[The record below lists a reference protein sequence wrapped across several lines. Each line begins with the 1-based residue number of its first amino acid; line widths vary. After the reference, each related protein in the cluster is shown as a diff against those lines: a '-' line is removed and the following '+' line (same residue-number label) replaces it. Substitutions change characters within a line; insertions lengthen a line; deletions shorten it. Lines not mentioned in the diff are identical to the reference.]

1 MAGPRY
7 SLIMKYISKALILSI
22 SLTKLFALH
31 GKIVFYDGTYVIG
44 KVTKVD
50 ESSVYIIPVGLDTPE
65 GVLVGNIDSLNME
78 NGMIPVLNSSVQYFY
93 QGGTFTPNNDD
104 WMANATQ
111 QDYHEHIDFEKEL
124 QSINNPKKHWNYF
137 NFSLIGGI
145 PLFGASSLIE
155 VEPSSRVGQLAQM
168 GPNLGLNIQFPYYP
182 VGPVD
187 ISPGL
192 RLMTFSYKANHLGDL
207 KALQIGAFANI
218 NLRPILYFFP
228 ENLHL
233 TIDLGAN
240 YNVETDLDQNLANY
254 NIDLPLGYTDL
265 SDETYMGPGIH
276 LGSSIDYYLN
286 TIPIAFKLFF
296 NANVVPQTPPFTS
309 TFTYFGNI
317 GLSTVLILKRN
328 TKNNS
333 GR

>member
-1 MAGPRY
+1 MKI
-7 SLIMKYISKALILSI
+7 LIKIFIFYTSI
-22 SLTKLFALH
+22 VSLFALH
-31 GKIVFYDGTYVIG
+31 GKIVFYDGTYVLG

-78 NGMIPVLNSSVQYFY
+78 NGMVPVLNSSVEYFY

-104 WMANATQ
+104 WMANASQ
-111 QDYHEHIDFEKEL
+111 KDYHEHIDVEEEF
-124 QSINNPKKHWNYF
+124 QAINDPKKHWNYF
-137 NFSLIGGI
+137 NFSLTGGI
-145 PLFGASSLIE
+145 PLFAANSLKEIE
-155 VEPSSRVGQLAQM
+155 SGQMAKM

-192 RLMTFSYKANHLGDL
+192 RFMTFSYKANHLGDL
-207 KALQIGAFANI
+207 KALQIGAFASI

-233 TIDLGAN
+233 TLDGGVNFNLA
-240 YNVETDLDQNLANY
+240 TDLDQDLLIY
-254 NIDLPLGYTDL
+254 NIDLPLGLTDL
-265 SDETYMGPGIH
+265 KDEKYAGPGIH
-276 LGSSIDYYLN
+276 FGSSLDYYLSK
-286 TIPIAFKLFF
+286 IPIAFKLFF
-296 NANVVPQTPPFTS
+296 NANIVPQTPPFTS
-309 TFTYFGNI
+309 TFTYFGNV
-317 GLSTVLILKRN
+317 GLSMVLILKRD

-333 GR
+333 IR

>member
-1 MAGPRY
+1 MRNMIKFLCFLCMIG
-7 SLIMKYISKALILSI
+7 M
-22 SLTKLFALH
+22 LFGLH

-78 NGMIPVLNSSVQYFY
+78 NGMVPVLNSNVEYFY

-104 WMANATQ
+104 WMAKASQ
-111 QDYHEHIDFEKEL
+111 KDYHEHVDFEEEF
-124 QSINNPKKHWNYF
+124 QAINDPKKPWNYF

-145 PLFGASSLIE
+145 PLFAANSLKE
-155 VEPSSRVGQLAQM
+155 VESGQMAKM
-168 GPNLGLNIQFPYYP
+168 GPNVGLNIQFPYYP
-182 VGPVD
+182 VGPID

-192 RLMTFSYKANHLGDL
+192 RFMTFSYEANHLGSL
-207 KALQIGAFANI
+207 KAAQIGAFANI
-218 NLRPILYFFP
+218 DLRPILYFFP

-233 TIDLGAN
+233 TIDGGVNFNLA
-240 YNVETDLDQNLANY
+240 TDLDQDLFTY
-254 NIDLPLGYTDL
+254 NIDLPIGITDL
-265 SDETYMGPGIH
+265 QDEKYAGPGMH
-276 LGSSIDYYLN
+276 FGSSLDYYLN
-286 TIPIAFKLFF
+286 EIPIAFKFFF

-309 TFTYFGNI
+309 TFTYFGNV
-317 GLSTVLILKRN
+317 GLSMVLILKRN

-333 GR
+333 NR

>member
-1 MAGPRY
+1 MR
-7 SLIMKYISKALILSI
+7 SFIKNILRGFI
-22 SLTKLFALH
+22 FFAFLGNLFALH
-31 GKIVFYDGTYVIG
+31 GKIVFYDGTYVLG
-44 KVTKVD
+44 KVVKVD

-78 NGMIPVLNSSVQYFY
+78 NGMVPVLNSNVEYFY

-104 WMANATQ
+104 WMASASQ
-111 QDYHEHIDFEKEL
+111 KDYHEHIDLEEEF
-124 QSINNPKKHWNYF
+124 QAINDPKKHWNYF

-145 PLFGASSLIE
+145 PLFVANSLKE
-155 VEPSSRVGQLAQM
+155 VESSPRSGQMAEM

-182 VGPVD
+182 AGPVD

-192 RLMTFSYKANHLGDL
+192 RFMTFSYKANHLGSL

-218 NLRPILYFFP
+218 NLRPILYFLP

-233 TIDLGAN
+233 TLDGGVNFNLA
-240 YNVETDLDQNLANY
+240 TDLDQDLFTY
-254 NIDLPLGYTDL
+254 NIDLPIGLTDL
-265 SDETYMGPGIH
+265 NDEKYAGPGIH
-276 LGSSIDYYLN
+276 FGSSLDYYLSK
-286 TIPIAFKLFF
+286 IPIAFKLFF

-309 TFTYFGNI
+309 TFTYFGNV
-317 GLSTVLILKRN
+317 GLSMVLILKRN

-333 GR
+333 IR

>member
-1 MAGPRY
+1 MRNIIKFLCLLCIVG
-7 SLIMKYISKALILSI
+7 M
-22 SLTKLFALH
+22 LFGLH

-78 NGMIPVLNSSVQYFY
+78 NGMVPVLNSNVEYFY

-104 WMANATQ
+104 WMADASQ
-111 QDYHEHIDFEKEL
+111 KDYHEHIDLEEEF
-124 QSINNPKKHWNYF
+124 QAINDPKKPWNYF

-145 PLFGASSLIE
+145 PLFAANSLKD
-155 VEPSSRVGQLAQM
+155 VESGQMAKM
-168 GPNLGLNIQFPYYP
+168 GPNVGLNIQFPYYP
-182 VGPVD
+182 LGPID

-192 RLMTFSYKANHLGDL
+192 RFMTFSYEANHLGSL
-207 KALQIGAFANI
+207 KAAQIGAFANI
-218 NLRPILYFFP
+218 DLRPILYFFP

-233 TIDLGAN
+233 TLDGGINFNLA
-240 YNVETDLDQNLANY
+240 TDLDQDLFIY
-254 NIDLPLGYTDL
+254 NIDLPLGITDL
-265 SDETYMGPGIH
+265 QDEKYAGPGMH
-276 LGSSIDYYLN
+276 FGSSLDYYLN
-286 TIPIAFKLFF
+286 EIPIAFKFFF

-309 TFTYFGNI
+309 TFTYFGNV
-317 GLSTVLILKRN
+317 GLSMVLILKRN

-333 GR
+333 IG

>member
-1 MAGPRY
+1 MRNTIKFL
-7 SLIMKYISKALILSI
+7 SLFSMMGM
-22 SLTKLFALH
+22 LFGLH
-31 GKIVFYDGTYVIG
+31 GKIVFYDGTYVLG

-78 NGMIPVLNSSVQYFY
+78 NGMVPVLNSNVEYFY

-104 WMANATQ
+104 WMADANQ
-111 QDYHEHIDFEKEL
+111 KDYHEHIDLGEEF
-124 QSINNPKKHWNYF
+124 QAINDPKKHWNYF

-145 PLFGASSLIE
+145 PLFAANSLKD
-155 VEPSSRVGQLAQM
+155 VESGQMAKM
-168 GPNLGLNIQFPYYP
+168 GPNVGLNIQFPYYP
-182 VGPVD
+182 LGPID

-192 RLMTFSYKANHLGDL
+192 RFMTFSYEVNHMGSL
-207 KALQIGAFANI
+207 KAAQIGAFANI

-233 TIDLGAN
+233 TLDGGVNFNLA
-240 YNVETDLDQNLANY
+240 TDLDQDLFIY
-254 NIDLPLGYTDL
+254 NIDLPLGVTDL
-265 SDETYMGPGIH
+265 KDEKYAGPGMH
-276 LGSSIDYYLN
+276 FGSSLDYYLN
-286 TIPIAFKLFF
+286 EIPIAFKFFF

-309 TFTYFGNI
+309 TFTYFGNV
-317 GLSTVLILKRN
+317 GLSMVLILKRN

-333 GR
+333 IR

>member
-1 MAGPRY
+1 MRNTIKF
-7 SLIMKYISKALILSI
+7 LC
-22 SLTKLFALH
+22 LFSMMGMLFGLH

-78 NGMIPVLNSSVQYFY
+78 NGMVPVLNSNVEYFY

-104 WMANATQ
+104 WMADASQ
-111 QDYHEHIDFEKEL
+111 KDYHEHIDLEEEF
-124 QSINNPKKHWNYF
+124 QAINDPKKHWNYF

-145 PLFGASSLIE
+145 PLFVANSLKD
-155 VEPSSRVGQLAQM
+155 VESGQMAKM
-168 GPNLGLNIQFPYYP
+168 GPNIGVNLQFPYYP
-182 VGPVD
+182 LGPVD

-192 RLMTFSYKANHLGDL
+192 RFMTFSYEVNHLGAL

-218 NLRPILYFFP
+218 DLRPILYFFP

-233 TIDLGAN
+233 TLDGGLNFNLA
-240 YNVETDLDQNLANY
+240 TDLDQDLFTY
-254 NIDLPLGYTDL
+254 NIDLPLGITDL
-265 SDETYMGPGIH
+265 KDEKYAGPGMH
-276 LGSSIDYYLN
+276 FGSSMDYYLN
-286 TIPIAFKLFF
+286 DIPIAFKLFF

-309 TFTYFGNI
+309 TFTYFGNV
-317 GLSTVLILKRN
+317 GLSMVLILKRN

-333 GR
+333 FR

>member
-1 MAGPRY
+1 MKNTFKG
-7 SLIMKYISKALILSI
+7 LIFLAFFGS
-22 SLTKLFALH
+22 LFALH
-31 GKIVFYDGTYVIG
+31 GKIVFYDGTYVLG

-78 NGMIPVLNSSVQYFY
+78 NGMVPVLNSNVEYFY

-104 WMANATQ
+104 WMADASQ
-111 QDYHEHIDFEKEL
+111 KDYHEHIDLEDEFQAL
-124 QSINNPKKHWNYF
+124 NNPKKHWKYF

-145 PLFGASSLIE
+145 PLFVANSLKEVDSS
-155 VEPSSRVGQLAQM
+155 PRSGQMAEM
-168 GPNLGLNIQFPYYP
+168 GPNVGINIQFPYYP
-182 VGPVD
+182 IGPVD

-192 RLMTFSYKANHLGDL
+192 RLMTFSYEANHLGSL
-207 KALQIGAFANI
+207 KALQIGMFSNI

-233 TIDLGAN
+233 TLDAGLN
-240 YNVETDLDQNLANY
+240 FNVATDLDQDIYNY
-254 NIDLPLGYTDL
+254 NIDLPIGITDL
-265 SDETYMGPGIH
+265 EGEKYGGPGTH
-276 LGSSIDYYLN
+276 FGSSLDYYLSN
-286 TIPIAFKLFF
+286 IPIAFKLFF

-309 TFTYFGNI
+309 TFTYFGNV
-317 GLSTVLILKRN
+317 GLSMVLILKRD

-333 GR
+333 KR

>member
-1 MAGPRY
+1 MRNTVKIFVF
-7 SLIMKYISKALILSI
+7 SALLGS
-22 SLTKLFALH
+22 LFALH
-31 GKIVFYDGTYVIG
+31 GKIVFYDGTYVLG

-65 GVLVGNIDSLNME
+65 GVLIGNIDSLNME
-78 NGMIPVLNSSVQYFY
+78 NGMVPVLNSKVEYFY

-104 WMANATQ
+104 WMADASQ
-111 QDYHEHIDFEKEL
+111 KDYYEHIDLEEEF

-137 NFSLIGGI
+137 NFSLTGGI
-145 PLFGASSLIE
+145 PLFVANSLKE
-155 VEPSSRVGQLAQM
+155 VDSGQMAEM

-192 RLMTFSYKANHLGDL
+192 RLMTFSYEANHLGSL
-207 KALQIGAFANI
+207 KAAQIGVFANV

-233 TIDLGAN
+233 TLDGGVNFNLA
-240 YNVETDLDQNLANY
+240 TDLDQDLFIY
-254 NIDLPLGYTDL
+254 NIDLPTGFTDL
-265 SDETYMGPGIH
+265 QGEKYAGPGIH
-276 LGSSIDYYLN
+276 FGSSLDYYLSK
-286 TIPIAFKLFF
+286 IPVAFKLFF
-296 NANVVPQTPPFTS
+296 NANVVPQTPPFTT
-309 TFTYFGNI
+309 TFTYFGNV
-317 GLSTVLILKRN
+317 GLSMVLILKRN

-333 GR
+333 IR

>member
-1 MAGPRY
+1 MG
-7 SLIMKYISKALILSI
+7 M
-22 SLTKLFALH
+22 LFGLH
-31 GKIVFYDGTYVIG
+31 GKIVFYDGTYVLG

-78 NGMIPVLNSSVQYFY
+78 NGMVPVLNSNVEYFY

-104 WMANATQ
+104 WMADASQ
-111 QDYHEHIDFEKEL
+111 KDYHEHIDLEEEF
-124 QSINNPKKHWNYF
+124 QAINDPKKHWNYF

-145 PLFGASSLIE
+145 PLFVANSLKD
-155 VEPSSRVGQLAQM
+155 VESGQMAKM
-168 GPNLGLNIQFPYYP
+168 GPNVGVNLQFPYYP
-182 VGPVD
+182 LGPVD

-192 RLMTFSYKANHLGDL
+192 KFMTFSYDVNHLGSL

-218 NLRPILYFFP
+218 DLRPILYFFP

-233 TIDLGAN
+233 TLDGGVNFNLA
-240 YNVETDLDQNLANY
+240 TDLDQDLFTY
-254 NIDLPLGYTDL
+254 NIDLPIGMTDL
-265 SDETYMGPGIH
+265 KGEKYAGPGMH
-276 LGSSIDYYLN
+276 FGSSMDYYLN
-286 TIPIAFKLFF
+286 DIPIAFKLFF

-309 TFTYFGNI
+309 TFTYFGNV
-317 GLSTVLILKRN
+317 GLSMVLILKRN

-333 GR
+333 FR

>member
-1 MAGPRY
+1 MKNILKVLVFFT
-7 SLIMKYISKALILSI
+7 SLINLY
-22 SLTKLFALH
+22 ALH

-78 NGMIPVLNSSVQYFY
+78 NGMIPVLNSNVEYFY

-104 WMANATQ
+104 WMASASQ
-111 QDYHEHIDFEKEL
+111 QNYHEHIDIEKEFMN
-124 QSINNPKKHWNYF
+124 INDPKKHWNYF

-145 PLFGASSLIE
+145 PLFGATSLKE
-155 VEPSSRVGQLAQM
+155 VEPSARVGQLAKM
-168 GPNLGLNIQFPYYP
+168 GPNVGLNIQFPYYP

-192 RLMTFSYKANHLGDL
+192 RLMTFSFEAQHLGSL
-207 KALQIGAFANI
+207 KALQIGTFANI
-218 NLRPILYFFP
+218 NLSPILYFFP

-233 TIDLGAN
+233 TIDFGAN
-240 YNVETDLDQNLANY
+240 YNIETDLDQNPIFY
-254 NIDLPLGYTDL
+254 SIDLPLGVTDL
-265 SDETYMGPGIH
+265 KDEVYMGPGIH
-276 LGSSIDYYLN
+276 FGSSVDYYLSK
-286 TIPIAFKLFF
+286 IPVAFKLFF

-309 TFTYFGNI
+309 TFTYFGNV
-317 GLSTVLILKRN
+317 GLSMVLILKRN

-333 GR
+333 VR

>member
-1 MAGPRY
+1 MRNIIKFIC
-7 SLIMKYISKALILSI
+7 SLCMIGL
-22 SLTKLFALH
+22 LFGLH
-31 GKIVFYDGTYVIG
+31 GKIVFYDGTYVLG

-78 NGMIPVLNSSVQYFY
+78 NGMVPVLNSNVEYFY

-104 WMANATQ
+104 WMADANQ
-111 QDYHEHIDFEKEL
+111 KDYYEQIDFEEEF
-124 QSINNPKKHWNYF
+124 QAINDPKKPWNYF

-145 PLFGASSLIE
+145 PLFAANSLKD
-155 VEPSSRVGQLAQM
+155 VESGQMAKM
-168 GPNLGLNIQFPYYP
+168 GPNVGLNIQFPYYP
-182 VGPVD
+182 VGPID

-192 RLMTFSYKANHLGDL
+192 RFMTFSYEVNHMGSL
-207 KALQIGAFANI
+207 KAAQIGAFANI

-233 TIDLGAN
+233 TLDGGVNFNLA
-240 YNVETDLDQNLANY
+240 TDLDQDLFIY
-254 NIDLPLGYTDL
+254 NIDLPLGVTDL
-265 SDETYMGPGIH
+265 KDEKYAGPGMH
-276 LGSSIDYYLN
+276 FGSSLDYYLN
-286 TIPIAFKLFF
+286 EIPIAFKFFF

-309 TFTYFGNI
+309 TFTYFGNV
-317 GLSTVLILKRN
+317 GLSMVLILKRN

-333 GR
+333 IR

>member
-1 MAGPRY
+1 MREIIRAFILCS
-7 SLIMKYISKALILSI
+7 SLAN
-22 SLTKLFALH
+22 LFALH

-78 NGMIPVLNSSVQYFY
+78 NGMIPVLNSAVEYFY

-104 WMANATQ
+104 WMASATQ
-111 QDYHEHIDFEKEL
+111 QDYHEHIDLEKEFY
-124 QSINNPKKHWNYF
+124 SINDPKKHWNYF

-145 PLFGASSLIE
+145 PLFGASSLKE
-155 VEPSSRVGQLAQM
+155 VEPSSRAGQLAQM
-168 GPNLGLNIQFPYYP
+168 GPNVGINIQFPYYP

-192 RLMTFSYKANHLGDL
+192 RFMTFSYEANHLGNL
-207 KALQIGAFANI
+207 KALQIGTLANI
-218 NLRPILYFFP
+218 NLRPILFFFP

-233 TIDLGAN
+233 TIDIGAN
-240 YNVETDLDQNLANY
+240 YNFETDLDQDLNSY
-254 NIDLPLGYTDL
+254 NIDLPIGVTDL
-265 SDETYMGPGIH
+265 KDETYMGPGVH
-276 LGSSIDYYLN
+276 FGSSIDYYLN
-286 TIPIAFKLFF
+286 KIPIAFKLFF

-309 TFTYFGNI
+309 TFTYFGNV
-317 GLSTVLILKRN
+317 GLSMVLILKRD

-333 GR
+333 GG